1 MVRVNLVFLYIS
13 DFYSK
18 KSEYNVLA
26 GKDASRAHALWSLE
40 AKDLNHDLVRMYFI
54 PVWAFSPENLS
65 SGFLTK

>member
-40 AKDLNHDLVRMYFI
+40 AKDLNHDLVRMCI
-54 PVWAFSPENLS
+54 IWTSSPEKLS
-65 SGFLTK
+65 SGFLTN